1 MKPRTNAGGS
11 KAQLSARKDKKRG
24 YLRQFI
30 LKFSLN
36 NIDSKF
42 HTVLHKD
49 VEKQNELPQ
58 YQFQTHLRYAC
69 KNKIN

>member
-1 MKPRTNAGGS
+1 MRPRTNAGES
-11 KAQLSARKDKKRG
+11 KAHLSARKDKKRG

-36 NIDSKF
+36 NKDSKF
-42 HTVLHKD
+42 HTVLNKD
-49 VEKQNELPQ
+49 VEKHDELAQ